1 MFYRLCLS
9 REVCSSA
16 PVRCGRVAH
25 IDFCHTNSAPA
36 FRRGFSFERGFEPF
50 LLRRDNITRA
60 SLSTEKNGMGARFFG
75 LDAIEW
81 SVTFASSAL
90 IMFAAWMM

>member
-1 MFYRLCLS
+1 
-9 REVCSSA
+9 
-16 PVRCGRVAH
+16 
-25 IDFCHTNSAPA
+25 
-36 FRRGFSFERGFEPF
+36 
-50 LLRRDNITRA
+50 
-60 SLSTEKNGMGARFFG
+60 MGASRFFG